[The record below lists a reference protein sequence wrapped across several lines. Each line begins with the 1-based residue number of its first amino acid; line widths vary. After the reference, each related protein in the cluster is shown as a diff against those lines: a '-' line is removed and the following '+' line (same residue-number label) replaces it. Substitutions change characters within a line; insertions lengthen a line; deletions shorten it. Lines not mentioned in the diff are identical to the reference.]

1 MNERIER
8 LRFDAAKAREE
19 AATLLDQVDAEKD
32 ATRAG
37 ELNEQAKALVARSTE
52 LDERANMREKL
63 EVENEAAEA
72 RALSQRGEERGYNG
86 GSLSA
91 DSLNRE
97 VTVED
102 IRERNLL
109 LERFHAGES
118 MSEEESK
125 RANETFPAE
134 RLFFKAMVDNTRATS
149 NVIAL
154 TSEERTLWDG
164 YQAMAKRAITPT
176 MQAGTDTLGGTFVP
190 ETLVR
195 RIFQKM
201 LFYGPM
207 NDIGLVT
214 QFTTNTTGDFKLPTV
229 LDHTT
234 KKAAIVD
241 EGADATR
248 STITTGSV
256 TLNAR
261 KYSFQ
266 LPVTFELLMAGN
278 VDFEA
283 WLTSEV
289 GEFFARALN
298 EHFTTGDGNNKPT
311 GIIPASAGLT
321 AANRVLLAGGSPA
334 LANPQPTEEQI
345 FSLFALLDRSYMGLP
360 STRFMCHN
368 SMLFRL
374 MSLRQASGTGE
385 RTFDLTADRRMP
397 ILPGGVPIVVNNDV
411 PFAGAN
417 AVNAVLGPLS
427 YYLTLRAGGMRAN
440 SDYVQI
446 SDQYTLAWFEMR
458 DGKPLFPAAADKTF
472 VFLRNPAS

>member
-19 AATLLDQVDAEKD
+19 ASTILDQVDAEKD

-52 LDERANMREKL
+52 LDERADMREKL

-72 RALSQRGEERGYNG
+72 RALTQRGEERGYNG

-102 IRERNLL
+102 IRERNML
-109 LERFHAGES
+109 LERFYVGES
-118 MSEEESK
+118 MSEEETA

-134 RLFFKAMVDNTRATS
+134 RLFYKAMVDNTRDKS

-154 TSEERTLWDG
+154 TTEERTLWDS
-164 YQAMAKRAITPT
+164 YQDMAKRAITPT
-176 MQAGTDTLGGTFVP
+176 MQAGTAALGGTFVP

-214 QFTTNTTGDFKLPTV
+214 QFTTDTTGDFKLPTV
-229 LDHTT
+229 TDHTT
-234 KKAAIVD
+234 KKARIVA
-241 EGADATR
+241 EGADAARDTVG
-248 STITTGSV
+248 TGVV

-261 KYSFQ
+261 KYTFQ
-266 LPVTFELLMAGN
+266 LPVTFELLMGGN

-298 EHFTTGDGNNKPT
+298 EHFTTGDGSGKPT
-311 GIIPASAGLT
+311 GIIPQGAQTGANVQPVSTAG
-321 AANRVLLAGGSPA
+321 AIS
-334 LANPQPTEEQI
+334 EEDV
-345 FSLFALLDRSYMGLP
+345 FNLFARLDRSYMGLP

-368 SMLFRL
+368 STLFEL
-374 MSLRQASGTGE
+374 MKLRSNGIRQ
-385 RTFDLTADRRMP
+385 FDLTADRRLP
-397 ILPGGVPIVVNNDV
+397 ILPGGVPIVVNNDMDTLATAGTNEI
-411 PFAGAN
+411 FAF
-417 AVNAVLGPLS
+417 LGPMS
-427 YYLTLRAGGMRAN
+427 YYITLRAGGMRAN
-440 SDYVQI
+440 SDYIQL

-458 DGKPLFPAAADKTF
+458 DGKPLFPAAADAVF
-472 VFLRNPAS
+472 VYLTDIG

>member
-1 MNERIER
+1 MKNDRIER

-19 AATLLDQVDAEKD
+19 ASTILDQVDAEKD
-32 ATRAG
+32 AARAE
-37 ELNEQAKALVARSTE
+37 ELNAQAKALVARSTE
-52 LDERANMREKL
+52 LDERADMREKL
-63 EVENEAAEA
+63 ARENEAAEA
-72 RALSQRGEERGYNG
+72 RALTERGEERGYNG

-97 VTVED
+97 VTVEMV
-102 IRERNLL
+102 RERNAL
-109 LERFHAGES
+109 LERFYAGES
-118 MSEEESK
+118 MSEEESA

-134 RLFFKAMVDNTRATS
+134 RLFYKAMVDNTRATS

-154 TSEERTLWDG
+154 TTEERELWDS
-164 YQAMAKRAITPT
+164 YQGLAKRAISPT
-176 MQAGTDTLGGTFVP
+176 MEAGTPALGGTFVP

-214 QFTTNTTGDFKLPTV
+214 QFTTDTTGDFILPTV
-229 LDHTT
+229 TDHTA
-234 KKAAIVD
+234 KRAAIVG
-241 EGADATR
+241 EGQDSAR
-248 STITTGSV
+248 STVATGEV
-256 TLNAR
+256 KLNAR

-266 LPVTFELLMAGN
+266 LPVTFELLMGGN

-289 GEFFARALN
+289 AEFFARTLN
-298 EHFTTGDGNNKPT
+298 EHFTTGDGAGKPF
-311 GIIPASAGLT
+311 GIISQAASGATQIADPANAETLATAG
-321 AANRVLLAGGSPA
+321 N
-334 LANPQPTEEQI
+334 PTEAEV
-345 FSLFALLDRSYMGLP
+345 FDLFAKLDRSYLGLP

-368 SMLFRL
+368 STLFAL
-374 MSLRQASGTGE
+374 MKLRSNGIRQ
-385 RTFDLTADRRMP
+385 FDLTADRRMP

-411 PFAGAN
+411 DSSASGK
-417 AVNAVLGPLS
+417 VSAVLGPLS
-427 YYLTLRAGGMRAN
+427 YYITLRAGGMRAN

-458 DGKPLFPAAADKTF
+458 DGRPLFPNAADKTF
-472 VFLRNPAS
+472 VYLLNP